1 MRLIYGFGIRVLYVL
16 MWIASFFNPKAKKW
30 ISGRKENLDPGLI
43 PANRE
48 VYWFHCAS
56 LGEFDQGLPVM
67 NAFKEKNPQI
77 FLIVTFFSPSGME
90 FYNKRDHKVDL
101 AVYLPIDT
109 KRKAERFVQTIRPSK
124 VFFVKYEFWYNHL
137 KASRRSGAK
146 VYGVSS
152 LFRPTHRF
160 FKWYGGFFRDALR
173 LFDHFFVQDQR
184 SADLLKTIGISNV
197 QLTGDTRYDRMLAVK
212 EKQVSNG
219 IIEQFVKDELVLL
232 LGSSWTVDEETFFQA
247 IVEASKT
254 MKVIIAPHDISE
266 AHVEGI
272 SKLFNNEVIRY
283 TRFNDSSGRILILDT
298 IGQLT
303 SAYRYASVAY
313 VGGGFTGKL
322 HNILEPGAFGVPV
335 LIGPKFERFPE
346 AQLFTEMGVAKVVNT
361 PGEFTQAL
369 HDSLK
374 NKMEIGAE
382 LAAIFRSNSGA
393 AQKIVNAVGAEGK

>member
-1 MRLIYGFGIRVLYVL
+1 
-16 MWIASFFNPKAKKW
+16 
-30 ISGRKENLDPGLI
+30 
-43 PANRE
+43 
-48 VYWFHCAS
+48 
-56 LGEFDQGLPVM
+56 
-67 NAFKEKNPQI
+67 
-77 FLIVTFFSPSGME
+77 
-90 FYNKRDHKVDL
+90 
-101 AVYLPIDT
+101 
-109 KRKAERFVQTIRPSK
+109 
-124 VFFVKYEFWYNHL
+124 
-137 KASRRSGAK
+137 
-146 VYGVSS
+146 
-152 LFRPTHRF
+152 
-160 FKWYGGFFRDALR
+160 
-173 LFDHFFVQDQR
+173 
-184 SADLLKTIGISNV
+184 
-197 QLTGDTRYDRMLAVK
+197 MLAVK